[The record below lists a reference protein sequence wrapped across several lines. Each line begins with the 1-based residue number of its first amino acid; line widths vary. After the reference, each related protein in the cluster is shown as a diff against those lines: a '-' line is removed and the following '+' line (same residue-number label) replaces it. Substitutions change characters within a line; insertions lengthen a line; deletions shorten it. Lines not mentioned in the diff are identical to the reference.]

1 MNKQNIKSPCSPYEL
16 RIHILFGEG
25 VFTRSGY
32 IGEREI
38 PSILKVKNPS
48 ISVEWKFFRVT
59 Q

>member
-1 MNKQNIKSPCSPYEL
+1 MNQQNIKSPCSPYGL

-38 PSILKVKNPS
+38 PR
-48 ISVEWKFFRVT
+48 F
-59 Q
+59 